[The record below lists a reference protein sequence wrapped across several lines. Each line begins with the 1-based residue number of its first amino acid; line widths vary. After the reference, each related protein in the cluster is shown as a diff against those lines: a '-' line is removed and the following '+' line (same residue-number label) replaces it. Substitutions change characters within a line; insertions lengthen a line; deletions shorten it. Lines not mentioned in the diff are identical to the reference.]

1 MFKLSHHI
9 RGLSLFRPRTGEEF
23 FFLDKKCA
31 SCFLQCFSLRLLTK
45 WLPLW
50 PSFNRPPHQTLDT
63 SLTSKHLQTF
73 CSEST
78 PPLDCLVFLIFG
90 ILWLF
95 FFFFVGNLHTMAR
108 HDFKSVSCLLRN
120 NPICQLHCLD
130 RQGGIWIPLF
140 LALCSEYTSARF
152 QRVVV
157 YYPVSVWQRCLP
169 AFYTSLS
176 IRGYDA
182 VFGSPPLYNL
192 SEANSCHTS
201 PHVLF
206 MANMFPVND
215 SKYTSGCEEWFG
227 KLPHTCH
234 HHPPRLAR

>member
-1 MFKLSHHI
+1 MFKLSHRRHI

-50 PSFNRPPHQTLDT
+50 PSFSRPPHQTLDT

-95 FFFFVGNLHTMAR
+95 IFFLWEICTQWRDMISNLSLAYSEITPY
-108 HDFKSVSCLLRN
+108 VSC
-120 NPICQLHCLD
+120 IV
-130 RQGGIWIPLF
+130 WI
-140 LALCSEYTSARF
+140 AKVA
-152 QRVVV
+152 
-157 YYPVSVWQRCLP
+157 
-169 AFYTSLS
+169 
-176 IRGYDA
+176 
-182 VFGSPPLYNL
+182 FGSPCFWPC
-192 SEANSCHTS
+192 A
-201 PHVLF
+201 
-206 MANMFPVND
+206 VNILQPD
-215 SKYTSGCEEWFG
+215 FRE
-227 KLPHTCH
+227 
-234 HHPPRLAR
+234 